1 MQVEERLINFA
12 LRNIL
17 MREAIKQGK
26 YHDQDSLEDD
36 LQEIIN
42 KGDLPSGWYELNDL
56 AKLYTIPDIGIPTSL
71 NELHNA
77 P

>member
-1 MQVEERLINFA
+1 MQVEERLIKFA

-42 KGDLPSGWYELNDL
+42 KGDMPSGWYELNDL
-56 AKLYTIPDIGIPTSL
+56 SKTYKITTS
-71 NELHNA
+71 
-77 P
+77 